1 MHSCHPAKRFRFCP
15 FCGGSH
21 FEWEGRKSHLCADC
35 GHRFFTNPAAA
46 VIAVIENERGEVL
59 FVRRKYDP
67 AKGMLDLPGGFVD
80 CGERAEDAL
89 KREVLEEVGLQ
100 VVGADFLTTLPNT
113 YLYNGLLYY
122 TTDLAFRCKVGDW
135 SLLSAGDDAAEC
147 RLMPLSSVKPDDI
160 GLDSIRKLV
169 ELLQQGLA
177 GNGVSG
183 FSFSE

>member
-1 MHSCHPAKRFRFCP
+1 MHPCHPAKRFRFCP
-15 FCGGSH
+15 LCGGSH

-113 YLYNGLLYY
+113 YLYDGLLYY

>member
-113 YLYNGLLYY
+113 YLYDGLLYY

-147 RLMPLSSVKPDDI
+147 RLMPLSSVKLDDI

>member
-59 FVRRKYDP
+59 FVRRKYNP

-113 YLYNGLLYY
+113 YLYDGLLYY

-147 RLMPLSSVKPDDI
+147 CLMTLSEVKPDDI

>member
-1 MHSCHPAKRFRFCP
+1 MHPCHPAKRFRFCP

-113 YLYNGLLYY
+113 YLYDGMLYY

-147 RLMPLSSVKPDDI
+147 RLMPLSSVKLDDI
-160 GLDSIRKLV
+160 GLGSIRKLV
-169 ELLQQGLA
+169 KLLQQGLE
-177 GNGVSG
+177 GNDVSG